1 MTLQCRGRDYN
12 STLLH
17 EYSHPDLF
25 YHDQYS
31 RLTPPGKPLNKFGC
45 IRSVG
50 CSRVTRSERY
60 TCGQCKSLLR
70 NNRFV
75 WILKRKLKK
84 KNQKTTRDRYAS
96 HSLLQKRLIQT
107 RYVSFFSVIC
117 TIHTGM
123 GTSWKIFNF
132 KLAMARDPS
141 TGTLK

>member
-84 KNQKTTRDRYAS
+84 KNQKTTKDRYAS

-107 RYVSFFSVIC
+107 RYVSFFQSYVRYIQGWAQVGRFL
-117 TIHTGM
+117 IS
-123 GTSWKIFNF
+123 SWPWQETQVPV
-132 KLAMARDPS
+132 L
-141 TGTLK
+141 

>member
-84 KNQKTTRDRYAS
+84 KSQKTTKDRYAS

-107 RYVSFFSVIC
+107 RYVSFYQPKVWY
-117 TIHTGM
+117 IHISFQFQAGHVK
-123 GTSWKIFNF
+123 S
-132 KLAMARDPS
+132 PS
-141 TGTLK
+141 TLK